1 MQSSKVSSQIIDKVG
16 GRLSPT
22 NNLNNKKIGNEFKNV
37 LDQMNQA
44 DPGKTQLQNTG
55 AASPLKFSQHSV
67 ERMHSRGISFSPNE
81 MKAIQSGVEKALAK
95 GSKNSLILTGDK
107 ALIVSTKNNTVV
119 TVMDRGMMKENV
131 FTNIDSTV
139 MV

>member
-1 MQSSKVSSQIIDKVG
+1 MQSTKVTSQFIDKIG
-16 GRLSPT
+16 GRLEPQ
-22 NNLNNKKIGNEFKNV
+22 NKLNNKNIGNEFKNV
-37 LDQMNQA
+37 FDQINSQPVKGTEA
-44 DPGKTQLQNTG
+44 QGVN
-55 AASPLKFSQHSV
+55 AAGPLKFSQHSV
-67 ERMHSRGISFSPNE
+67 ERMHSRGIRFSPTE
-81 MKAIQSGVEKALAK
+81 LKAIESGVQKALAK
-95 GSKNSLILTGDK
+95 GSKNSLVLTGDK